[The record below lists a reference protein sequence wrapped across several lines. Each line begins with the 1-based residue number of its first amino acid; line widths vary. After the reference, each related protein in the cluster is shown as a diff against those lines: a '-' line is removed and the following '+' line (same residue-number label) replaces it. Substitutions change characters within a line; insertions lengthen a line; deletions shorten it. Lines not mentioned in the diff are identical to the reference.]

1 MLRKIVLLSTGLLL
15 AACSSNEPQQ
25 PEAFPGEFAN
35 ADYVLSEENAQK
47 WVIASEQAKQCIYPN
62 LTRIQQEH
70 FSKEDSYIFYN
81 MYFSIRLKRL
91 SGSSM

>member
-47 WVIASEQAKQCIYPN
+47 WV
-62 LTRIQQEH
+62 
-70 FSKEDSYIFYN
+70 
-81 MYFSIRLKRL
+81 
-91 SGSSM
+91 